1 MQERKKAMRKAL
13 QFEAL
18 ALIDSKDHAPFVPF
32 PRPLGGRPKGKGE
45 ISKWVEGNF
54 VVPWGTV
61 ADLSHTLH
69 SVAELTTIFFR
80 HTLND

>member
-32 PRPLGGRPKGKGE
+32 PWPLGGRPKGKGE

-54 VVPWGTV
+54 EIKALG
-61 ADLSHTLH
+61 H
-69 SVAELTTIFFR
+69 STSCLGVRWRICLTRYIQLR
-80 HTLND
+80 N